1 MISVQIKALKVH
13 AEKFK
18 SNYTYEIKEADDGN
32 LDQKKEK
39 NQLLNFQERMGKIIL
54 KLATLNISVRLNIQ
68 RPREEHDKELN
79 CARYNGTTEIIE
91 ELDKLCQ
98 ILENKKVMI

>member
-32 LDQKKEK
+32 LDQKEEK

-54 KLATLNISVRLNIQ
+54 KLATLKISFRLNIQ
-68 RPREEHDKELN
+68 WMREEQYENLN
-79 CARYNGTTEIIE
+79 SSMDNGTTETIKEI
-91 ELDKLCQ
+91 DKLYH
-98 ILENKKVMI
+98 IL